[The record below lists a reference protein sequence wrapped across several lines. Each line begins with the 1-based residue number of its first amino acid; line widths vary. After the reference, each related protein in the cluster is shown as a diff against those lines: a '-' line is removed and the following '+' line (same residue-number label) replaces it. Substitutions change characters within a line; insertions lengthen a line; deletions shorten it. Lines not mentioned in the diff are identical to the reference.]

1 MAFFVGV
8 DAVVAEVFR
17 VVLLL
22 KESGSDVD
30 HGDVVFDGC
39 LENFDVVSLVPVRY
53 VLTVVLHPLQYVLFR
68 QSP

>member
-22 KESGSDVD
+22 KEGGSDVD

-39 LENFDVVSLVPVRY
+39 LEDFDVVSLVPVCN

-68 QSP
+68 